1 VRYTAPTL
9 FRSPVVDRMP
19 RARMRAD
26 GHGASLT
33 TGREA
38 AKSEAAKLFS
48 LSDFH
53 RRRLLLEERL

>member
-1 VRYTAPTL
+1 
-9 FRSPVVDRMP
+9 MP